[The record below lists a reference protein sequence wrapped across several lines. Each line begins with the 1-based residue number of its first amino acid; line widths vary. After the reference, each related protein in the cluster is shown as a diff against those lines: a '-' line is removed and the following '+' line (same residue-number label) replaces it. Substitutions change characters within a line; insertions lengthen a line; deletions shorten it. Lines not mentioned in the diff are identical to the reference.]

1 VVFVLKNDIGI
12 EQTFKTN
19 YMKKKLIIGTALA
32 LFIGSGL
39 FFGEAAFNQ
48 KAVNKDINVEVYKDA
63 SYVSP
68 AYADTYASLEVTVV
82 RVHGNKRDT
91 AWQHT
96 FAPKQLSE
104 YPSADKPLLQKISIP
119 NVNDRKEKLEIY
131 YRLTYNTKGSVLDFL
146 NTTMVGKGQQT
157 GKLNIKI

>member
-1 VVFVLKNDIGI
+1 
-12 EQTFKTN
+12 
-19 YMKKKLIIGTALA
+19 MKKKLIIGAALILLA
-32 LFIGSGL
+32 GSG
-39 FFGEAAFNQ
+39 FFAKSHFTAAP
-48 KAVNKDINVEVYKDA
+48 VSKDINVEVYKNA

-68 AYADTYASLEVTVV
+68 VYADTYASLQVTVI
-82 RVHGNKRDT
+82 RVHGNQRDT

-96 FAPKQLSE
+96 FAPKQLSQ
-104 YPSADKPLLQKISIP
+104 YPGSDKPLLQKISIP

-146 NTTMVGKGQQT
+146 NTTMIGKGQQT

>member
-1 VVFVLKNDIGI
+1 M
-12 EQTFKTN
+12 KT
-19 YMKKKLIIGTALA
+19 KLIIGTALA
-32 LFIGSGL
+32 LLVGSGL
-39 FFGEAAFNQ
+39 FVAKHVSSAEP
-48 KAVNKDINVEVYKDA
+48 VNKDINVEVYKNA
-63 SYVSP
+63 SYISP
-68 AYADTYASLEVTVV
+68 AYSDTYASLEVTVV
-82 RVHGNKRDT
+82 RVHGNQRDT

-104 YPSADKPLLQKISIP
+104 YPESDKPLVQKISIP

-146 NTTMVGKGQQT
+146 NTTMIGKGQQT